1 MNPHAVEACL
11 VWAILIS
18 SMINPLLARRAGLP
32 SSADQVAS
40 ALFASNVN
48 QAREY
53 WGSAVVKSY
62 FSVTTFDPDSLLC
75 QKFGRALPV
84 RLL

>member
-1 MNPHAVEACL
+1 MPL
-11 VWAILIS
+11 KLFGWAIAIS
-18 SMINPLLARRAGLP
+18 SMINPLLAGRAGLP

-40 ALFASNVN
+40 AHFASNVN

-53 WGSAVVKSY
+53 WGSAVVMSY
-62 FSVTTFDPDSLLC
+62 FSVTTVDPDSLPCL
-75 QKFGRALPV
+75 KFGGALPV